1 MGGSC
6 ADPLA
11 VTSPPPRRDSGDM
24 DASLPTTEVEVEPKE
39 RKKIQFAVPAS
50 APTNLDPRQVEM
62 VSRLGS
68 WGGGGW
74 GLGRGRLVF
83 NRCFVFSQGVKAV
96 NLFKCFRENI
106 FSTLHL
112 PLSHPFSEM
121 TLLSSGALS
130 CRATLANQAEHLHP
144 HPCAGFNF

>member
-1 MGGSC
+1 MRSGTTQQRE

-62 VSRLGS
+62 VSRLGFD
-68 WGGGGW
+68 W
-74 GLGRGRLVF
+74 
-83 NRCFVFSQGVKAV
+83 CFVFLRV
-96 NLFKCFRENI
+96 
-106 FSTLHL
+106 
-112 PLSHPFSEM
+112 
-121 TLLSSGALS
+121 
-130 CRATLANQAEHLHP
+130 
-144 HPCAGFNF
+144 

>member
-1 MGGSC
+1 MRRQGQKKKRKRRRSGGETSVEEWDYSAAGGSC

-62 VSRLGS
+62 VSRLR
-68 WGGGGW
+68 GG
-74 GLGRGRLVF
+74 
-83 NRCFVFSQGVKAV
+83 
-96 NLFKCFRENI
+96 
-106 FSTLHL
+106 
-112 PLSHPFSEM
+112 
-121 TLLSSGALS
+121 
-130 CRATLANQAEHLHP
+130 
-144 HPCAGFNF
+144 